1 MGKGKSLVMKKR
13 RRRMTKISLIKV
25 AKCLKTASQVQT
37 VLNLAN
43 SK

>member
-1 MGKGKSLVMKKR
+1 MGKGRSQVMKRR
-13 RRRMTKISLIKV
+13 RRRMTRISLIKV

-37 VLNLAN
+37 VSNPAN